1 MNTMKISIRLLFSV
15 SVIVQLHAHAATRR
29 PNVILMMADD
39 CGYEALACNGGTT
52 YETPQFDWIAAA
64 GMRFTRCYSQPVC
77 TPSRVKI
84 MTGQSNARNYVAFGL
99 LRVGEV
105 TFGNV
110 LKAAGYKTCIAGKWQ
125 LSGNGGKKTKGMW
138 WQDCGFD
145 ESCMWAYA
153 HYLQPKDLEHYRN
166 SSKLKKRKTSSRF
179 WNPSILENGQYR
191 PTTEADF
198 GPDIYTDFI
207 LNFIEQNRDEPFF
220 VYYPMALTHA
230 PFVPTPHSKGFASR
244 DKFASNRKY
253 FGDMVRYS
261 GHLMRRIIGK
271 LEQTG
276 IAEDTLVIFTCDNGT
291 GRGVESWMGD
301 RLVMGGKA
309 FPIDAGT
316 HVPMI
321 ATWKGTIEPGSVCHD
336 LVEFSDFMPTLAEL
350 GHAKVPTDRVLDG
363 RSFLPQLKGQK
374 GNPRD
379 SVLVHY
385 DKDPRSATP
394 KFRRVRFA
402 FDGRH
407 KLYLD
412 GRMIDVPNDYLEQ
425 APLDM
430 NQTTRETREAQ
441 ARLQTALDKLP
452 AWSPDNS
459 SFKGQPSKDFQ
470 KLLDVHAKVLETR
483 RTK

>member
-1 MNTMKISIRLLFSV
+1 MNLTIRLLVVV
-15 SVIVQLHAHAATRR
+15 SVFYHHQADAAARR
-29 PNVILMMADD
+29 PNLILMMADD
-39 CGYEALACNGGTT
+39 CGYEALACNGSTT
-52 YETPQFDWIAAA
+52 YETPQFDRIASQ

-84 MTGQSNARNYVAFGL
+84 MTGRSNARNYVAFGV
-99 LRVGEV
+99 LRQGEV

-110 LKAAGYKTCIAGKWQ
+110 LKAVGYKTCIAGKWQ

-153 HYLQPKDLEHYRN
+153 HYLQPKDLKHYQN
-166 SSKLKKRKTSSRF
+166 SSKLKKGKSSSRF
-179 WNPSILENGQYR
+179 WNPSILENGKYR
-191 PTTEADF
+191 PTNQTDF

-207 LNFIEQNRDEPFF
+207 LNFIEKNKDEPFF

-230 PFVPTPHSKGFASR
+230 PFVPTPHSKDFPAR
-244 DKFASNRKY
+244 DKFSSNRKY

-261 GHLMRRIIGK
+261 AHLMDRIVRK
-271 LEQTG
+271 LEETG
-276 IAEDTLVIFTCDNGT
+276 IAEKTLVIFTCDNGT
-291 GRGVESWMGD
+291 GRGVESWMGN

-321 ATWKGTIEPGSVCHD
+321 AYWKGTIERGSVCHD
-336 LVEFSDFMPTLAEL
+336 LVDFSDFMPTLAEL

-385 DKDPRSATP
+385 DKDPGSATP

-412 GRMIDVPNDYLEQ
+412 GRMIEVANDYLEQ
-425 APLDM
+425 APLNM
-430 NQTTRETREAQ
+430 NRATSETQNAR
-441 ARLQTALDKLP
+441 ARLQTALDKMP
-452 AWSPDNS
+452 EWAPDNS
-459 SFKGQPSKDFQ
+459 YFNGKPSKEFQ
-470 KLLDVHAKVLETR
+470 KLLDVHANTMKTK